1 MDIRQL
7 KTKDIFTLAN
17 MLLKVSGEAQEEL
30 TTLITSKHLENKDKT
45 KEEQL
50 QDQMDLGLQ
59 IFFSLSNKLMEY
71 AEDDLIRWFADLTD
85 MTVEEFYDTEITA
98 SLDVIE
104 TLSEREDLQN
114 FLSRAFSLYKKM
126 TKSEKGQKES

>member
-104 TLSEREDLQN
+104 NLSEREDLQN

>member
-104 TLSEREDLQN
+104 NLSEREDLQN

-126 TKSEKGQKES
+126 TKSEKGQKGS

>member
-104 TLSEREDLQN
+104 TLSEREDLQD

>member
-71 AEDDLIRWFADLTD
+71 AEDDLICWFADLTD

-104 TLSEREDLQN
+104 NLSEREDLQN